1 MPLFDARK
9 VASVIIAGMSDRG
22 AELREKTQS
31 DLAMRNEPLSVQS
44 AEEIAASQFIE
55 AVKAGN
61 PAAVVRA
68 FKALDALCD
77 AYEED

>member
-22 AELREKTQS
+22 AQLREKTQD

-44 AEEIAASQFIE
+44 AEEIAAMQFIE

-61 PAAVVRA
+61 ATAVVRA

>member
-1 MPLFDARK
+1 MPIFDAK
-9 VASVIIAGMSDRG
+9 KTASVIIAGMSDRG
-22 AELREKTQS
+22 AELRSRTQ
-31 DLAMRNEPLSVQS
+31 DELAARSEAPSIQT
-44 AEEIAASQFIE
+44 AEEIAAMQFIE

-61 PAAVVRA
+61 ATAVVRA